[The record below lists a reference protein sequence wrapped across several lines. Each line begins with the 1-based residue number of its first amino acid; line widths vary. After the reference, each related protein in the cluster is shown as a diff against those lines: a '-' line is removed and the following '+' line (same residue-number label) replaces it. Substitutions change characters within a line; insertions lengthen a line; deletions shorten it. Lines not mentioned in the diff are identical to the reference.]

1 MTPDAGAPTVS
12 DKLPVKAGKGQRLPA
27 ATHGEARAAWLIDE
41 ATLLIAGAAD
51 GTVPEAAEVVSPAG
65 EVVGTIRSVSW
76 SSEQPGGAKAESAR
90 FVALLAVENVAAIR
104 LERVELADGSGPR
117 VALSIPRF
125 TLNPQAVVTQLA
137 ASPLPALPGI
147 LDFLGAGLTETAA
160 GQAPVEASHAARVVT
175 ALLNEISKP
184 DGFVEVFGPAED
196 GGTVIEGWS
205 FHLRPG
211 IGGLI
216 VETHRPLKRTSAVG
230 VFDRP
235 DLLPNALG
243 IVAYFRGGTPVDPK
257 DIRRIHYRTA
267 SGYFHLSVAEAR
279 TILATRDTVPH
290 LRARLTRTSCD
301 AQTMRAFK
309 RTCRPRF
316 EGRETISTFA
326 APVRAVVDLAVTV
339 PEAGIFVCG
348 WLLDPLRRVER
359 VVLRGTDG
367 FYLRVDD
374 IWGRLLRQDVT
385 ETFRTDPLL
394 GPAVAQAPSDACRHG
409 FAVFAPRP
417 NAGHAP
423 AGLWLEIVL
432 TDETAA
438 FLPFPALD
446 GAQEGVAARLLTCLN
461 PADAAVRSVVERHL
475 APASVAATRRGAS
488 GGDAGEVV
496 PIGNKP
502 RGGET
507 PRLSIVLPLAD
518 GAEDIDINLACL
530 AGEAAAVAAELIVVA
545 SGGADSALA
554 DRLDHY
560 TRFYGF
566 GGRLAMIERT
576 VTRHQAIAAGARLA
590 TGEALLFLA
599 PDVLPRGQGW
609 LGGLFSAFRANER
622 TGLVSPTL
630 LYEDD
635 SIRFAGMPLDEVGSD
650 MPVPKGPGRYTGY
663 PRHWLTQTA
672 SIEVLAGTSECCLMP
687 RRLFDR
693 VGGFARDLLG
703 GPQQDIALG
712 LRLRAA
718 GRSCVWTPRVSLY
731 AVDPA
736 SRTEAPGRGGEI
748 ARMVDEWSFAR
759 TWERH
764 RAEHATVR
772 PGEVA

>member
-1 MTPDAGAPTVS
+1 MTPDAGAPS
-12 DKLPVKAGKGQRLPA
+12 AIDKQPIKAGKTPRLRA
-27 ATHGEARAAWLIDE
+27 ATKGEARAAWLIDE
-41 ATLLIAGAAD
+41 ATLLVAGDADGALPEASAVAAPAGKAAGTMRSASWADGAA
-51 GTVPEAAEVVSPAG
+51 GRA
-65 EVVGTIRSVSW
+65 
-76 SSEQPGGAKAESAR
+76 Q
-90 FVALLAVENVAAIR
+90 FVALLAVENIAAIR
-104 LERVELADGSGPR
+104 LEEVELAVEGGAR
-117 VALSIPRF
+117 TALSIRRF
-125 TLNPQAVVTQLA
+125 TLNPQELVQELA
-137 ASPLPALPGI
+137 MAPLAALPGI
-147 LDFLGAGLTETAA
+147 LDFLGAGLAETSAA
-160 GQAPVEASHAARVVT
+160 EQATAEEGHHADRVIA

-184 DGFVEVFGPAED
+184 DGFAEIFGPAED
-196 GGTVIEGWS
+196 GGTVVEGWS
-205 FHLRPG
+205 FHLRQG

-216 VETHRPLKRTSAVG
+216 VETNRPLKRTSAVG
-230 VFDRP
+230 VLDRP
-235 DLLPNALG
+235 DLLPNAMG
-243 IVAYFRGGTPVDPK
+243 IVAYFRGGAPVDPK
-257 DIRRIHYRTA
+257 AIRRIHYRTA
-267 SGYFHLSVAEAR
+267 NGYFHLNVAEAR

-290 LRARLTRTSCD
+290 LRAKLARTSCD

-316 EGRETISTFA
+316 EGHETISSFA

-339 PEAGIFVCG
+339 PEAGTFVCG

-367 FYLRVDD
+367 SYLRVDD
-374 IWGRLLRQDVT
+374 IWGRLLRPDVA
-385 ETFRTDPLL
+385 ETFRVDPLL
-394 GPAVAQAPSDACRHG
+394 GPAIAQAPGDAHRHG

-417 NAGHAP
+417 NAGQMP

-446 GAQEGVAARLLTCLN
+446 GTQEGVAARLLTCLD

-475 APASVAATRRGAS
+475 APASVAAVRRG
-488 GGDAGEVV
+488 GGSSDGGEVV

-502 RGGET
+502 RDGEA
-507 PRLSIVLPLAD
+507 PRLSIVLPLGD

-530 AGEAAAVAAELIVVA
+530 AGEPAAVAAELIVVA

-560 TRFYGF
+560 ARFYGF
-566 GGRLAMIERT
+566 GGRLAMIERA
-576 VTRHQAIAAGARLA
+576 VTRHRALAAGARLA

-609 LGGLFSAFRANER
+609 LSGLFHAFRANER
-622 TGLVSPTL
+622 TGMVSPTL

-635 SIRFAGMPLDEVGSD
+635 SIRYAGMPLEAVGGA
-650 MPVPKGPGRYTGY
+650 MPAPNGSGRYTGY
-663 PRHWLTQTA
+663 PRHWLTQTEA
-672 SIEVLAGTSECCLMP
+672 MEVLAGTSECCLMP

-718 GRSCVWTPRVSLY
+718 GRSCVWMPRVSLY

-736 SRTEAPGRGGEI
+736 PRTDQPSRGCEI

-764 RAEHATVR
+764 RAEQGVVR
-772 PGEVA
+772 TGEVA